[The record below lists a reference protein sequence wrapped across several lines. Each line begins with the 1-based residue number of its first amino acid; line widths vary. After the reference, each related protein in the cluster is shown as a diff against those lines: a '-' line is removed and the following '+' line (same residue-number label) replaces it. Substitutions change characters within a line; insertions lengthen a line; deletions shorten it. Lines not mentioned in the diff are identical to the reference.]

1 MNKYFE
7 FKYWQEII
15 GLIVVGL
22 VILIVIFWFTIDC
35 IINTYKSKSK
45 KWEYNCVTQRWEKVN
60 KND

>member
-7 FKYWQEII
+7 LKYWQEII

-22 VILIVIFWFTIDC
+22 IILIVIFWFTIDC

-45 KWEYNCVTQRWEKVN
+45 KWEYNYVTKRWEKVN
-60 KND
+60 KNE